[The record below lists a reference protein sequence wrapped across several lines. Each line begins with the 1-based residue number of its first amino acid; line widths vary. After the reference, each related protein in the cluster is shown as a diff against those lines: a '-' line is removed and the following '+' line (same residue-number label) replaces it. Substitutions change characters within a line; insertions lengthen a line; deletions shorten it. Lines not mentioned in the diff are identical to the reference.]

1 MRADAAYFVGLLILA
16 GKKMNIDYLVVK
28 ETPRLDSGV
37 AVNKE
42 AHSASSQQ
50 RDFNSSYQAV
60 RKEQADRVRSAQSDA
75 ARQRQAKASEA
86 QANANSRQQE
96 KVAEQSAAAKARR
109 SPPNS
114 SDKKEVNAKQSEADN
129 NGKPLPSSEKSGKP
143 EVATS
148 EATKSSG
155 RQKETTS
162 ETESQTVIDEA
173 EIQVTQDLDQISLI
187 SSEESGEFDVSA
199 LAIGDLKV
207 DAAVEGDEG
216 VHVKQALTAQT
227 DAQSLT
233 GLSETSKKEEG
244 ERVVDDEPEF
254 KSTEED
260 GLPEKTVQVIDTRLD
275 KTEQASLKE
284 EEASRAEEG
293 VAAASSVAVTLEKR
307 ENRHSEKEAPVEKV
321 VVLASPGVGRTEKP
335 IQAEQK
341 NTGTKSVASVSAIT
355 QGGSKTPL
363 DTVSIS
369 ARESARESAPREVL
383 EELAL
388 LKTENG
394 KGEIKSNANENLSV
408 SELALKE
415 VKNGTATKTLD
426 FAKTLV
432 AEKQPLR
439 ETIELPVSHKKWGES
454 LAEKTALLVGKKGSF
469 ARLNLVPHNLGP
481 LEIRVQ
487 LQGDTSNVEFV
498 ALNPATKDAIEQAI
512 PRLKEMFEAGGI
524 DLGDVNV
531 SSQSQK
537 EKESEQM
544 REMAE
549 QQSAGDADGG
559 ADESELELPSGSRL
573 SLLNGR
579 VDFYA

>member
-1 MRADAAYFVGLLILA
+1 
-16 GKKMNIDYLVVK
+16 MNIEYLVVK

-75 ARQRQAKASEA
+75 TRQRKDKASEA

-109 SPPNS
+109 SPNS
-114 SDKKEVNAKQSEADN
+114 SDKKEVNAKQNEANN

-143 EVATS
+143 DVAKSEV
-148 EATKSSG
+148 TKSSG
-155 RQKETTS
+155 RQKEAAP
-162 ETESQTVIDEA
+162 ETELQTVVDET
-173 EIQVTQDLDQISLI
+173 EIQANQDLDQISLI
-187 SSEESGEFDVSA
+187 SSEESVDLDVSV
-199 LAIGDLKV
+199 LSTGELKV
-207 DAAVEGDEG
+207 DTVLESDEG
-216 VHVKQALTAQT
+216 VHAGVAETVKTDELSTIGHSEAL
-227 DAQSLT
+227 
-233 GLSETSKKEEG
+233 KKEGG
-244 ERVVDDEPEF
+244 ERVADDELEL
-254 KSTEED
+254 KSAEVD
-260 GLPEKTVQVIDTRLD
+260 GLPEEAAQVIDTDLD

-284 EEASRAEEG
+284 EEVPLTGAG
-293 VAAASSVAVTLEKR
+293 VTTASSVAATLEKR
-307 ENRHSEKEAPVEKV
+307 ENLNSEKEVPVEKV
-321 VVLASPGVGRTEKP
+321 VVLASPGVGRTEKLTTEKLTTEKLT
-335 IQAEQK
+335 QTEQK
-341 NTGTKSVASVSAIT
+341 NSGTKTIASVSAIT
-355 QGGSKTPL
+355 QGGSKAPL
-363 DTVSIS
+363 D
-369 ARESARESAPREVL
+369 AGAGESVPREAL
-383 EELAL
+383 EEQLAL

-394 KGEIKSNANENLSV
+394 KGEIKSSANENLSV
-408 SELALKE
+408 SDLALKE
-415 VKNGTATKTLD
+415 AKSGTGTKALD

-454 LAEKTALLVGKKGSF
+454 LAEKTALLVGKKGNF

-544 REMAE
+544 RKTAE
-549 QQSAGDADGG
+549 HQSVGDADES
-559 ADESELELPSGSRL
+559 ADESEQELSSGPRL